1 MKTTRVPLWL
11 ILGAGFGVGPFARA
25 PRASRLHP
33 RRDDDGHPTGTRTD
47 DGAGDGNGDDD
58 GDGEGDDGAD
68 DGTGDGDDGAGDG
81 NDGADQL
88 GDAGKRA
95 LARMKDK
102 LKAERNKRI
111 AAQNRLSELE
121 SGGDDDDAKAKQAES
136 AALAKANARIVRAEV
151 RAAAAGKLA
160 DPADALGFLDLSQF
174 EVGDDGD
181 VDQDEIADAIDDLLE
196 RKPYLAAQRGD
207 KNGEKKKGPKP
218 DRRQGGGQQVASG
231 SVDSGRALY
240 RARNP
245 KKN

>member
-33 RRDDDGHPTGTRTD
+33 RRDGDGHDNGTRTD
-47 DGAGDGNGDDD
+47 NGTGDDGDGDDGTDDDGDGTDNGDDD
-58 GDGEGDDGAD
+58 GDDGTDDGD
-68 DGTGDGDDGAGDG
+68 
-81 NDGADQL
+81 DGADQL

-95 LARMKDK
+95 LSRMKDK
-102 LKAERNKRI
+102 LKAERAKRR
-111 AAQNRLSELE
+111 AAEQRANQLE
-121 SGGDDDDAKAKQAES
+121 TDGDDDAQKRQIEA
-136 AALAKANARIVRAEV
+136 AALAKANDHIVRAEV

-160 DPADALGFLDLSQF
+160 DPADAIGFLDLSQF
-174 EVGDDGD
+174 EVGADGD

-207 KNGEKKKGPKP
+207 KSGEKKKAPKP

-240 RARNP
+240 RARNA

>member
-11 ILGAGFGVGPFARA
+11 ILGAGLGVDPFARA
-25 PRASRLHP
+25 ARASRLHP
-33 RRDDDGHPTGTRTD
+33 RRDDDGHPNGTRTD
-47 DGAGDGNGDDD
+47 NDGSGD
-58 GDGEGDDGAD
+58 
-68 DGTGDGDDGAGDG
+68 DGDDGDDDTGGDTG
-81 NDGADQL
+81 DDTDNDGSGDDGDDGADQL

-102 LKAERNKRI
+102 LKAERQKRI
-111 AAQNRLSELE
+111 AAQNRLSEIE
-121 SGGDDDDAKAKQAES
+121 SGGDDDDAKIKQVES

-174 EVGDDGD
+174 EVGHDGD

-207 KNGEKKKGPKP
+207 KGGEKKKGPKP